1 MEERCRDLAPSS
13 SWATTNANLGNALV
27 EIAERENNNAMLEDA
42 ASAYRDA
49 LKARPAEDS
58 PFDTAKININLAY
71 TLGMLWNRT
80 RDRRVLDEA
89 LDAVEAALGL
99 INQIGAREHIPTA
112 ELARET
118 ILAAM
123 GHRAEKAAAA

>member
-1 MEERCRDLAPSS
+1 
-13 SWATTNANLGNALV
+13 
-27 EIAERENNNAMLEDA
+27 MLEDA

-58 PFDTAKININLAY
+58 PLDTAKININLAY
-71 TLGMLWNRT
+71 TLGALWNRT
-80 RDRRVLDEA
+80 RDRSVLAEA
-89 LDAVEAALGL
+89 IDAVEAALGL
-99 INQIGAREHIPTA
+99 IKQIGVREHIPAA

-123 GHRAEKAAAA
+123 GHRAEKAVAA